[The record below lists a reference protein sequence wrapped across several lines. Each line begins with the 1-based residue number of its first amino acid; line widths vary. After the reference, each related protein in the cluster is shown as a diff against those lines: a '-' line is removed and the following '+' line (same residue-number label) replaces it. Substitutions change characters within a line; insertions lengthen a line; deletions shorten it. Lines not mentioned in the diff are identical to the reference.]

1 MLGFVMGA
9 VAGGLLGF
17 YWRGQISGYVDGRWS
32 SVREQLADR
41 LHRVGERACDGL
53 EQARA
58 TISATLRDGVRRL
71 RASRGSTVIDQDLHA
86 RQGGPRDSP
95 GDRVRASGHT
105 SRRGRAV
112 RPYRGFPREAVGP

>member
-17 YWRGQISGYVDGRWS
+17 YWRGQISGYVDRRWS

-53 EQARA
+53 ERART
-58 TISATLRDGVRRL
+58 TISATLRDGERRL
-71 RASRGSTVIDQDLHA
+71 RASRAGNLPVNGA
-86 RQGGPRDSP
+86 
-95 GDRVRASGHT
+95 ASET
-105 SRRGRAV
+105 PEQR
-112 RPYRGFPREAVGP
+112 